1 MSDKIIN
8 RVAKATPRRLA
19 RKVRGLSD
27 RAITWIFVGPTIFLL
42 LAINIFPLIWTI
54 NLSFTNFKANR
65 INRAVDY
72 IGLRNYER
80 ILTDGDIWLS
90 MQATAHFLFWTIFFQ
105 VLIGFTLAWLINRK
119 FKGKDGTW
127 NEETPFIDV
136 TVFGKTAENVNRY
149 CRKGRQ
155 VYVEGRLQTRSWE
168 KDGVKRYSTEIVAN
182 EVKFLG
188 RGEGQQGGGGRS
200 GGYGGS
206 NQGGG
211 YGGGGSYGSGGD
223 DGIPFGLLLWVF
235 WGLATARLVVGVM
248 A

>member
-1 MSDKIIN
+1 MIN
-8 RVAKATPRRLA
+8 
-19 RKVRGLSD
+19 KVIL
-27 RAITWIFVGPTIFLL
+27 VGNLGQDPELRNTGSGM
-42 LAINIFPLIWTI
+42 AVC
-54 NLSFTNFKANR
+54 NLSVATTH
-65 INRAVDY
+65 RAKDRD
-72 IGLRNYER
+72 GNYQ
-80 ILTDGDIWLS
+80 D
-90 MQATAHFLFWTIFFQ
+90 Q
-105 VLIGFTLAWLINRK
+105 VEWHR
-119 FKGKDGTW
+119 
-127 NEETPFIDV
+127 V
-136 TVFGKTAENVNRY
+136 SVFGKTAENVNRY